1 MLGVLIECDPNKPGI
16 GARRPIYYEGI
27 PGKYGRFENP
37 RTPFEEITIIEK
49 FDHEMIKRYV
59 HRPNPFLPPVK
70 PKNTEIK
77 DVIFNDP
84 ATIVLWEDG
93 TKTVVK
99 CQEGDTYSK
108 ELGLAMCISKKYL
121 GNKGNFNE
129 VFKKWIPEEKIE
141 PEPVEDI
148 GTIKKHLYD
157 YCKRRACLDC
167 KLSGRKCTIACMTDE
182 EVREAYKIIA
192 EPEEDLDIEP
202 IEPEPEDI
210 TDEDLTEALYSYCGS
225 IPCNDCK
232 IPKDEEGGCICI
244 ASMDREELLK
254 TYKKIKEDK

>member
-1 MLGVLIECDPNKPGI
+1 MYMATVNPYLKHFTLEVPFDFKSWESNP
-16 GARRPIYYEGI
+16 PI
-27 PGKYGRFENP
+27 K
-37 RTPFEEITIIEK
+37 K
-49 FDHEMIKRYV
+49 
-59 HRPNPFLPPVK
+59 
-70 PKNTEIK
+70 
-77 DVIFNDP
+77 VIFNDP
-84 ATIVLWEDG
+84 ATIVLWSDG

-129 VFKKWIPEEKIE
+129 VFKKWIQ
-141 PEPVEDI
+141 
-148 GTIKKHLYD
+148 
-157 YCKRRACLDC
+157 
-167 KLSGRKCTIACMTDE
+167 DE
-182 EVREAYKIIA
+182 TP
-192 EPEEDLDIEP
+192 EPEEDFDIEP

-210 TDEDLTEALYSYCGS
+210 TNEDLTGALYSYCGS

-232 IPKDEEGGCICI
+232 IPKDKEGGCISI

>member
-1 MLGVLIECDPNKPGI
+1 MAINFNGVGI
-16 GARRPIYYEGI
+16 FEKDGQKVGLRPIEI
-27 PGKYGRFENP
+27 STHYGENP
-37 RTPFEEITIIEK
+37 ILRAEVLHHLDRLDALRYATGGVIPR
-49 FDHEMIKRYV
+49 KRED
-59 HRPNPFLPPVK
+59 L
-70 PKNTEIK
+70 IK
-77 DVIFNDP
+77 DVIFNNP
-84 ATIVLWEDG
+84 ATIVLWKDG